1 MEMTLLMVL
10 IIMGLL
16 LFVNEI
22 TRGIVLISVYVVYL
36 WILIRA
42 QKENS
47 KNNSKNRKNSE
58 K

>member
-1 MEMTLLMVL
+1 MVL